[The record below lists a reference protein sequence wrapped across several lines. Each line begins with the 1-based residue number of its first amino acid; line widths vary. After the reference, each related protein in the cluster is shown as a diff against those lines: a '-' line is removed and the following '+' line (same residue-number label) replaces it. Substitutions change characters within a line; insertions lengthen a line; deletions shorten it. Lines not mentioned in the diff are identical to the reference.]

1 MKKFL
6 GIVVLGLLWCSFSA
20 AGEMNVWK
28 KKIKMPKDIMKGYI
42 NDWRFCCNIDPETKL
57 TPDYAFK
64 FVNKSDGHPVR
75 LGEQSLRI
83 ELRRGDCGV
92 SPSGYDDCAIKDPET
107 GMTSERNEL
116 TLFNKAS
123 KIKGTTWH
131 TYSIFL
137 PKDFLRT
144 GFEHITMGQFH
155 GDGDLAVAFNWNIG
169 SDTLGYEVQRRTG
182 CHLPEHIKLDIQT
195 GCTVKML
202 ANHQE
207 EVITGDNL
215 LGKWHD
221 IVFNVKWTKKQTGY
235 LKQWINGKLVYH
247 YQGNTETPGETTQAQ
262 FGIYRGPTPES
273 PKVAT
278 QVVYY
283 DQIRFAKKCK
293 KLKLEDLG
301 YSCKDLESQT
311 INKIDKIILVNEKT
325 KKLNLSGKYKITWYW
340 VDINTKNNTV
350 TKQEKIVSDVLIIDK
365 GKVTFAKLGSSK
377 VISDKYRKKVEFLQ
391 VGEEEILV
399 QGELDLDTKST
410 DPVEIILKP
419 DQNNKQ
425 KYIGIGVFYDD
436 KQKHKSENIKII
448 LEPAN

>member
-1 MKKFL
+1 MKKLL

-144 GFEHITMGQFH
+144 GFEHITMGQLH

-169 SDTLGYEVQRRTG
+169 SETLGYEMQRRTA
-182 CHLPEHIKLDIQT
+182 CFLPQHINLNIQT
-195 GCTVKML
+195 ECSVTMTQ
-202 ANHQE
+202 NHYE
-207 EVITGDNL
+207 EVITGNNL

-273 PKVAT
+273 PKEAT
-278 QVVYY
+278 QIAYY

-301 YSCKDLESQT
+301 YSCEDLESQQ
-311 INKIDKIILVNEKT
+311 IDNIDKIIVRT
-325 KKLNLSGKYKITWYW
+325 KKITSLSGKYKLSWHW
-340 VDINTKNNTV
+340 VDIDKKTNKII
-350 TKQEKIVSDVLIIDK
+350 KDEFIVSDLVRFENGKFIID
-365 GKVTFAKLGSSK
+365 KLGSSNI
-377 VISDKYRKKVEFLQ
+377 ISDKYRNKITFTQ
-391 VGEEEILV
+391 G
-399 QGELDLDTKST
+399 QGEKIIMDGKVNLDYDGS
-410 DPVEIILKP
+410 DPIEVILSP
-419 DQNNKQ
+419 DENNKS
-425 KYIGIGVFYDD
+425 YAGTGVHSDENKD
-436 KQKHKSENIKII
+436 KSENIKLI
-448 LEPAN
+448 LEPLN

>member
-1 MKKFL
+1 MRKIL

-92 SPSGYDDCAIKDPET
+92 SEMGYDDCAIKDPET

-155 GDGDLAVAFNWNIG
+155 GDGDLAVAFNWNINRE
-169 SDTLGYEVQRRTG
+169 TLGYEVQRRTG
-182 CHLPEHIKLDIQT
+182 CHLPKNIKLDIQT
-195 GCTVKML
+195 GCTTEMPE
-202 ANHQE
+202 NHRE
-207 EVITGDNL
+207 DVITGDDL

-235 LKQWINGKLVYH
+235 LKQWINGKLIYH
-247 YQGNTETPGETTQAQ
+247 YKGNTETPGETTQAQ

-301 YSCKDLESQT
+301 YSCEDLESQQ
-311 INKIDKIILVNEKT
+311 IDNIDKIIIRT
-325 KKLNLSGKYKITWYW
+325 KKITSLSGKYKLSWHW
-340 VDINTKNNTV
+340 VDIDKKTNKII
-350 TKQEKIVSDVLIIDK
+350 KDDFIVSDLVRFENGKFIID
-365 GKVTFAKLGSSK
+365 KLGSSNI
-377 VISDKYRKKVEFLQ
+377 ISDKYRKKITFTQ
-391 VGEEEILV
+391 G
-399 QGELDLDTKST
+399 QGEKIIMDGKVNLDYDGS
-410 DPVEIILKP
+410 DPIEVILSP
-419 DQNNKQ
+419 DENNKS
-425 KYIGIGVFYDD
+425 YAGTGVHSDENKD
-436 KQKHKSENIKII
+436 KSENIKLI
-448 LEPAN
+448 LEPLN